1 MHPSKRN
8 DYREILIAHA
18 CVFGAVLFVFI
29 AVAAVN
35 VLGQVSNILT

>member
-1 MHPSKRN
+1 MHPSQRN
-8 DYREILIAHA
+8 DCREILIAHA

-35 VLGQVSNILT
+35 VLGQVSNTLT